1 MSGLLLRWACLV
13 VLLGFGVRVAI
24 AVPLWSDPYVPGTE
38 ILLAVLVGVYQDLI
52 ALVLLGGPLALAFLA
67 GVRVGRAVLLLLV
80 AVVLVVAF
88 AELFFWWEF
97 ESRLNRLVFHYLLF
111 PREVVTFLEDQFY
124 VSLYAIP
131 ALLIIAAAYLVVR
144 GRSADQRAP
153 SRWFLVGSV
162 LACVVAVLVASP
174 LEFSSSRRI
183 NQMASN
189 GYLGVLHAAVTD
201 VSAWH
206 GHYWN
211 PAQPA
216 PTRGEAPG
224 ALGVVEPV
232 WQPLPVK
239 HVVLI
244 VEESFSG
251 EVWDDLALRGTYM
264 PRFSSL
270 ADSGVLF
277 ENVYSTGTRTTRG
290 LEALLNGFPPLPGIA
305 VNQRGGFERLPS
317 LARALSLAGFHN
329 VFVYGG
335 WPGFSNFFP
344 YWRALGYEEL
354 TSRDD
359 FPEPRFETSWG
370 VADEHLFEAIRE
382 HMSRLTQNHE
392 RVFLTSLTVSH
403 HRPFDFPAGRV
414 PFPAEE
420 RRSEYALAYADWALG
435 QFIEDASGEPWFDDT
450 LFVIAADHG
459 PRISGDAPI
468 PVAGFRVPL
477 LLYAPAHLN
486 PRRVD
491 HLGSLMSF
499 GVTLLEL
506 LGLPNDEGLYGD
518 NLLLTEQGLVP
529 MEHEYQVGLLTRD
542 GLTVLH
548 LGGEVSGWRQEDDRL
563 VLDAPDWEVAARA
576 ARLFHGAH
584 QWFYGSASAAADGR

>member
-1 MSGLLLRWACLV
+1 MLLRWACLV
-13 VLLGFGVRVAI
+13 VLLGFGVRMAI
-24 AVPLWSDPYVPGTE
+24 AVSLWTDPHVPGTE
-38 ILLAVLVGVYQDLI
+38 ILVAVLIGIYQDLI
-52 ALVLLGGPLALAFLA
+52 ALILLSGPLALAYLI
-67 GVRVGRAVLLLLV
+67 GDRLGRLVLLLLT

-97 ESRLNRLVFHYLLF
+97 EGRLNRLVFHYLLF

-131 ALLIIAAAYLVVR
+131 ALLIIVVSYRVVR
-144 GRSADQRAP
+144 GRSAGHGVPPRAL
-153 SRWFLVGSV
+153 LVGAV
-162 LACVVAVLVASP
+162 IACVVAVLVTSP
-174 LEFSSSRRI
+174 LEFSKSRRI

-206 GHYWN
+206 GHYWT
-211 PAQPA
+211 PP
-216 PTRGEAPG
+216 
-224 ALGVVEPV
+224 EPV
-232 WQPLPVK
+232 AIEAQIGETSGFAEPLRVK

-251 EVWDDLALRGTYM
+251 EVWDDLDLRATYM
-264 PRFSSL
+264 RRFSSL

-277 ENVYSTGTRTTRG
+277 DNVYSTGTRTTRG

-317 LARALSLAGFHN
+317 LARALSSAGFHN

-370 VADEHLFEAIRE
+370 VADEHLFDAIRE
-382 HMSRLTQNHE
+382 HMGRLTQDHD

-435 QFIEDASGEPWFDDT
+435 QFIEEARLEPWFEDT

-477 LLYAPAHLN
+477 LLYAPSHLS
-486 PRRVD
+486 PKRVD

-506 LGLPNDEGLYGD
+506 LGLPNVEGLYGD
-518 NLLLTEQGLVP
+518 NLLLTDQGVVP

-548 LGGEVSGWRQEDDRL
+548 RGGEVSGWREEDDRL
-563 VLDAPDWEVAARA
+563 VPDAPDWDVAARA

-584 QWFYGSASAAADGR
+584 QWFYGGASAAAGER